1 MERRGDTSVG
11 RDVGAIGVTTGA
23 GAAIG
28 AGVAGPFG
36 AGVGALS
43 GAFIATIGV
52 LAARG
57 KPTVVYP
64 EMVLTFRMEST
75 LAVSIARSRA
85 FQLARREDCAQLALY
100 RRSPPIAPSAVL
112 RRLLLPAVLLGPEFR
127 FLRPRLLS
135 PLVSNVASGKSI
147 VATKSGAYA

>member
-1 MERRGDTSVG
+1 
-11 RDVGAIGVTTGA
+11 VGAIGVTTGA

-43 GAFIATIGV
+43 GVFISTIGV
-52 LAARG
+52 LVTRG

-64 EMVLTFRMEST
+64 EMVLTFRMESP

-85 FQLARREDCAQLALY
+85 FQLARREDYAY
-100 RRSPPIAPSAVL
+100 RRSPP
-112 RRLLLPAVLLGPEFR
+112 RLLPPSYYAGYYYPPYYWGPSFVFYGR
-127 FLRPRLLS
+127 GFYRRW
-135 PLVSNVASGKSI
+135 
-147 VATKSGAYA
+147 